1 MGELEYVKC
10 PQCTE
15 EITRDSD
22 FCPHC
27 GILFSGASGQMCDLH
42 LERPANG
49 ICIICRK
56 LVCEQCKKVIR
67 SRVFCSEHRNVEV
80 QQDWARVF
88 QSTEIN
94 ESEMVRAFLEAAGQK
109 VLVQN
114 FAPIGFMW
122 DGGGDSSLSRS
133 ALSKPAKI
141 FVPIPEYLKAKESL
155 EEWKSGSYRRQ
166 GIRYGVRLT
175 ESEET
180 R

>member
-1 MGELEYVKC
+1 MAENPYVQC
-10 PQCTE
+10 PQCAE

-27 GILFSGASGQMCDLH
+27 GILFSGASGQVCDLH
-42 LERPANG
+42 PQRPANG

-56 LVCEQCKKVIR
+56 LLCGECKKVVR
-67 SRVFCSEHRNVEV
+67 GRTFCSDHRTVEV
-80 QQDWARVF
+80 QQDWVMIF

-94 ESEMVRAFLEAAGQK
+94 ESEMVKAFLEAAGHK

-114 FAPIGFMW
+114 FAPIGFVW
-122 DGGGDSSLSRS
+122 DGGGDSALSRS

-155 EEWKSGSYRRQ
+155 EEWKSGAVE
-166 GIRYGVRLT
+166 GK
-175 ESEET
+175 EFDME
-180 R
+180 

>member
-1 MGELEYVKC
+1 MGDDPYVKC
-10 PQCTE
+10 PQCLE
-15 EITRDSD
+15 EITSDSD

-27 GILFSGASGQMCDLH
+27 GVLFSGASGQMCDLH
-42 LERPANG
+42 PQRPADG

-56 LVCEQCKKVIR
+56 LLCEQCEKIVH
-67 SRVFCSEHRNVEV
+67 SRTFCSDHRAVEV

-88 QSTEIN
+88 QSTDIN
-94 ESEMVRAFLEAAGQK
+94 ESELARSFLEAAAHK

-122 DGGGDSSLSRS
+122 DGGGDSALSRS

-155 EEWKSGSYRRQ
+155 EEWKSGA
-166 GIRYGVRLT
+166 VETKDVDT
-175 ESEET
+175 E
-180 R
+180 